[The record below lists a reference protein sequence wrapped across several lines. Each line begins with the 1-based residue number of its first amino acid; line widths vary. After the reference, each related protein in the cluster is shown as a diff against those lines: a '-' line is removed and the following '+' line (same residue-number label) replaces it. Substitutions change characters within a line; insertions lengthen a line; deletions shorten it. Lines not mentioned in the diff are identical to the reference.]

1 MKGNAKVIGVLSDA
15 LAEELTAVNQYF
27 LHAEMCENWGYGKL
41 GDYIKKNAIGEM
53 KHAEELIERIL
64 FLEGFPDMARYMP
77 IRIGKKIPEMIRND
91 LKLELGAVKMYN
103 DSIRIARAAGDDG
116 SAELLK
122 KLLLD
127 EEEHVDWLENQLEQI
142 EQLGLENYLT
152 LWVGEEG

>member
-1 MKGNAKVIGVLSDA
+1 MKGDEKVIAILSDA

-53 KHAEELIERIL
+53 KHAETLIERIL
-64 FLEGFPDMARYMP
+64 FLEGHPDMARYMP
-77 IRIGKKIPEMIRND
+77 IKIGRKIPEMIQND
-91 LKLELGAVKMYN
+91 LRLELGAVKMYN
-103 DSIRIARAAGDDG
+103 DGIKTARAAGDDG
-116 SAELLK
+116 SADLLS

-142 EQLGLENYLT
+142 EQMGLENFLT
-152 LWVGEEG
+152 LWVGEEE